1 MSVILIALFVSLSL
15 AGNALNVK
23 NQLILMPYPKSVSF
37 QYLSTSSIQ
46 VKPNVQ
52 IQLSTNCD
60 GDCKTFMNSN
70 FNHSILY
77 PLSRQTGVKDFRLSL
92 HKQIDFPEIKPSIA
106 AVIDKVLVELT
117 GSEPFPALKIGIDES
132 YSLEVNTQSIK
143 IKAPTAYGARLALET
158 LIQLIRIY
166 EDKFVISQLPIMIN
180 DEPRFK
186 WRGLMV
192 DPSRN
197 AISPEVFYKIVD
209 GLASVKSNVL
219 HIHLSDAQTFVF
231 ESKKYPKLSENG
243 MYDQKFVLKQD
254 FLKELVKYAASR
266 GVIVYGEIDT
276 PAHTASWNL
285 GYPGVVANCWDYIT
299 SSAMRYGENVLSLNP
314 ANEETF
320 KIIDA
325 LMEELSDVFGNDYV
339 HIGGDEV
346 WQSSWS
352 KSAEYS
358 QIKDFMNLK
367 GLATLGE
374 LEAYFNKYAQQQV
387 IAHNKQPVVWEEV
400 YAKGSADKNTIVQ
413 VWDDIRL
420 LKQAADDGYKA
431 IFSSGFYL
439 DKQMPMCRSYV
450 PDSCVNTHSMWVWT
464 NRDMYSNDP
473 VKDMTDAEKQNVLG
487 GEGCSW
493 GESTD
498 EQNFF
503 DRVFQRFGAI
513 AERLWSQETVTEN
526 ESHEVRANYVRCL
539 QLRRGFAKGAGPLY
553 HSFCQTKN

>member
-1 MSVILIALFVSLSL
+1 
-15 AGNALNVK
+15 
-23 NQLILMPYPKSVSF
+23 MPYPKSVSF
-37 QYLSTSSIQ
+37 QYLSASSIQ
-46 VKPNVQ
+46 VLDTVQ
-52 IQLSTNCD
+52 IQLSSNCVE
-60 GDCKTFMNSN
+60 DCQTFLLSN
-70 FNHSILY
+70 FNQSISY
-77 PLSRQTGVKDFRLSL
+77 PLSVQKGVKDFKLSL
-92 HKQIDFPEIKPSIA
+92 HKAIDFPEITPSIA
-106 AVIDKVLVELT
+106 AVVDKVYVEIT

-132 YSLEVNTQSIK
+132 YSLEVNTQTIK
-143 IKAPTAYGARLALET
+143 IKAPTAYGARLAFET
-158 LIQLIRIY
+158 LIQLIRINN
-166 EDKFVISQLPIMIN
+166 DKFVISQLPIMIN

-197 AISPEVFYKIVD
+197 PLSPDMFYKIVD
-209 GLASVKSNVL
+209 ALASLKQNIL

-231 ESKKYPKLSENG
+231 ESKKFPKLSENG
-243 MYDQKFVLKQD
+243 MYDQKYVLKQD
-254 FLKELVKYAASR
+254 FLKNLVKYAASR
-266 GVIVYGEIDT
+266 GVIIYGEIDT

-285 GYPGVVANCWDYIT
+285 GYPGVVADCWDYIA
-299 SSAMRYGENVLSLNP
+299 SSQMRYGENVLSLNP
-314 ANEETF
+314 ANDQTF

-325 LMEELSDVFGNDYV
+325 LMEELSDVFGSDYV

-352 KSAEYS
+352 NSVEFPE
-358 QIKDFMNLK
+358 IKGFMNLI
-367 GLATLGE
+367 GAATLGE
-374 LEAYFNKYAQQQV
+374 LEAYFNKYAQNQV
-387 IAHNKQPVVWEEV
+387 LLHNKHPVVWEEV

-413 VWDDIRL
+413 VWNDIRL

-450 PDSCVNTHSMWVWT
+450 DGSCVNTHSMWVWT

-473 VKDMTDAEKQNVLG
+473 VKDLTDAEKENVLG

-513 AERLWSQETVTEN
+513 AERLWSPETVVGD

-539 QLRRGFAKGAGPLY
+539 QLRRGFLKG
-553 HSFCQTKN
+553 S